1 VKVVVLVKQVPHPA
15 QISFDEETR
24 TLKREDVPLQLNPF
38 DRAAVVEAARL
49 RDRHGGEVVA
59 MTMGPPAAE
68 EALREALALG
78 ADRAIHL
85 TDTAFAVADTIG
97 TSRTLALALEKEGAD
112 LIVCGRKTVD
122 AETWQVPPE
131 VSTYL
136 GWPQLTNVVDLEL
149 VDAELRGTRLG
160 DEGDDRYAVELP
172 AVVSVAV
179 VSDGAEPMLGA
190 GGRIAA
196 WSAADLVP
204 DVQENDKRFGQ
215 PGSPTRVLAVRD
227 VSPGRAGELA
237 EGVDRAAERVL
248 ALLEERKPE
257 PSPWEKPPH
266 AAEQP
271 GKRYDCWTA
280 VELHPSGE
288 PTRASLELLGRGRV
302 LAGKLGGRNVALV
315 AGAGIDGA
323 VAAVA
328 RHGAELVVVLEAPEL
343 REYHPELWAAAVR
356 QVLER
361 HRPHVLLIPAT
372 ARGRDWGP
380 RVAGELEL
388 GMTADCVG
396 VDIAKAGRLLQ
407 QKPAYGGN
415 IVSIIMGSTT
425 PQLATVRPRMYEPLD
440 PRDSAEP
447 EVSRFNVGRLPPPR
461 TRLLEHRPLD
471 GRDGHALD
479 AATVVALAG
488 PELGEDGV
496 RELESLA
503 AQVGA
508 PLGGTREV
516 CGAGWLPR
524 QRQIGLN
531 GRSVAPRL
539 LITLGVP
546 GDFEHLSGI
555 VKAGVVVAINEAT
568 GAPMQ
573 SAADVGLVGDWRELL
588 PALHERVAPHV

>member
-1 VKVVVLVKQVPHPA
+1 
-15 QISFDEETR
+15 
-24 TLKREDVPLQLNPF
+24 
-38 DRAAVVEAARL
+38 
-49 RDRHGGEVVA
+49 
-59 MTMGPPAAE
+59 
-68 EALREALALG
+68 
-78 ADRAIHL
+78 
-85 TDTAFAVADTIG
+85 
-97 TSRTLALALEKEGAD
+97 
-112 LIVCGRKTVD
+112 
-122 AETWQVPPE
+122 
-131 VSTYL
+131 
-136 GWPQLTNVVDLEL
+136 
-149 VDAELRGTRLG
+149 
-160 DEGDDRYAVELP
+160 
-172 AVVSVAV
+172 
-179 VSDGAEPMLGA
+179 
-190 GGRIAA
+190 
-196 WSAADLVP
+196 VP

-215 PGSPTRVLAVRD
+215 TGSPTRVLAVRD
-227 VSPGRAGELA
+227 VSPERAGERPDGV
-237 EGVDRAAERVL
+237 EGAAKRVL
-248 ALLEERKPE
+248 ALLDERKPE
-257 PSPWEKPPH
+257 PSSWEKPEH

-280 VELHPSGE
+280 VELLPSGE
-288 PTRASLELLGRGRV
+288 PTRASLELLGRGRT

-315 AGAGIDGA
+315 IGASVDGA
-323 VAAVA
+323 VAAAA
-328 RHGAELVVVLEAPEL
+328 RHGAEVVVVLDAPEL
-343 REYHPELWAAAVR
+343 AEYHPEVWAAAVR

-380 RVAGELEL
+380 RAAGELEL

-425 PQLATVRPRMYEPLD
+425 PQLATVRARMYEPLD

-447 EVSRFNVGRLPPPR
+447 EISRFQLGRLPQPR

-479 AATVVALAG
+479 AARVVALAG

-508 PLGGTREV
+508 TLGGTREV
-516 CGAGWLPR
+516 CDAGWLPR
-524 QRQIGLN
+524 QRQIGLD

-555 VKAGVVVAINEAT
+555 VKAGVVVAINERED
-568 GAPMQ
+568 APML
-573 SAADVGLVGDWRELL
+573 SAADIALVGDWRDLL
-588 PALHERVAPHV
+588 PPFHERVLPHV

>member
-1 VKVVVLVKQVPHPA
+1 VKIVVLVKQVPHPA

-24 TLKREDVPLQLNPF
+24 TLKREGVPLQLNPF

-49 RDRHGGEVVA
+49 RDRHAGEVVA
-59 MTMGPPAAE
+59 ITMGPPAAE

-78 ADRAIHL
+78 ADRGIHL
-85 TDTAFAVADTIG
+85 TDRAFAVADTIG

-112 LIVCGRKTVD
+112 LVLCGRKTVD

-149 VDAELRGTRLG
+149 VDGELRGTRLG

-179 VSDGAEPMLGA
+179 VSDGAESMPGA

-215 PGSPTRVLAVRD
+215 TGSPTRVLAVRD
-227 VSPGRAGELA
+227 VSPERAGERPDGV
-237 EGVDRAAERVL
+237 EGAAERVL
-248 ALLEERKPE
+248 ALLDERKPE
-257 PSPWEKPPH
+257 PSSWEKPPH

-271 GKRYDCWTA
+271 GKKYDCWTA
-280 VELHPSGE
+280 VELRPNGE
-288 PTRASLELLGRGRV
+288 PTRASLELLARGRV

-315 AGAGIDGA
+315 VGAGVAGA

-343 REYHPELWAAAVR
+343 REYHPEVWAGAVR

-380 RVAGELEL
+380 RAAGELEL

-396 VDIAKAGRLLQ
+396 VDIAKGGRLLQ

-425 PQLATVRPRMYEPLD
+425 PQLATVRPRMYAPLD

-447 EVSRFNVGRLPPPR
+447 EVSRFDVGHLPQPR

-479 AATVVALAG
+479 AAAVVALAG
-488 PELGEDGV
+488 PELGEEGV
-496 RELESLA
+496 RELESLG

-516 CGAGWLPR
+516 CDAGWLPR

-539 LITLGVP
+539 LIALGVP

-555 VKAGVVVAINEAT
+555 VKAGVVVAVNERED
-568 GAPMQ
+568 APMV
-573 SAADVGLVGDWRELL
+573 SAAGRASRRRGRRP
-588 PALHERVAPHV
+588 PAFHERVSPHV

>member
-1 VKVVVLVKQVPHPA
+1 
-15 QISFDEETR
+15 
-24 TLKREDVPLQLNPF
+24 
-38 DRAAVVEAARL
+38 
-49 RDRHGGEVVA
+49 
-59 MTMGPPAAE
+59 
-68 EALREALALG
+68 
-78 ADRAIHL
+78 
-85 TDTAFAVADTIG
+85 
-97 TSRTLALALEKEGAD
+97 
-112 LIVCGRKTVD
+112 
-122 AETWQVPPE
+122 

-136 GWPQLTNVVDLEL
+136 GWPQLTNVLDLEL
-149 VDAELRGTRLG
+149 VDGEVHGTRLG
-160 DEGDDRYAVELP
+160 DEGDDRYAVDLP
-172 AVVSVAV
+172 AVVSVAA
-179 VSDGAEPMLGA
+179 VSDGVEPMPGG

-215 PGSPTRVLAVRD
+215 TGSPTRVLAVRD
-227 VSPGRAGELA
+227 VSPERAGERA
-237 EGVDRAAERVL
+237 DGIDQAAERIFT
-248 ALLEERKPE
+248 LLEERKPE
-257 PSPWEKPPH
+257 PASWEKPPH

-271 GKRYDCWTA
+271 GKTYDCWTA
-280 VELHPSGE
+280 LELRPSGE
-288 PTRASLELLGRGRV
+288 PTRASLELLARGRV

-315 AGAGIDGA
+315 VGAGVDGA
-323 VAAVA
+323 VATAG

-343 REYHPELWAAAVR
+343 REYHPEVWAGALR

-425 PQLATVRPRMYEPLD
+425 PQLATVRPRMYEPLE
-440 PRDSAEP
+440 PRDSTEP
-447 EVSRFNVGRLPPPR
+447 QVSRFNVGRLPQPR

-479 AATVVALAG
+479 AATVVDLAG
-488 PELGEDGV
+488 QELGEEGV

-503 AQVGA
+503 EQIGA
-508 PLGGTREV
+508 VLGGTREV

-555 VKAGVVVAINEAT
+555 VKAGVVVAVNDRED
-568 GAPMQ
+568 APML
-573 SAADVGLVGDWRELL
+573 SAADVALVGDWRQLL
-588 PALHERVAPHV
+588 PALHERVAPHL